1 MNWENLVPNLSFTEN
16 NMGNLQSNKAVNISN
31 LMRYS
36 ITSIFKNLSMNWDKF
51 IHWEKWNFEI
61 IMNSAHTTKRMALV
75 KVQNQ
80 NFDYLMYYPITQYV
94 K

>member
-51 IHWEKWNFEI
+51 IHWENWNFEI
-61 IMNSAHTTKRMALV
+61 IMNSAHATKRMALV